1 MTVSPPPNQED
12 TMNHNETARDTTE
25 RELPDEAEYAER
37 TGGARAEHKEE
48 AMEKDL
54 SGRPSDATT
63 THAEWGS
70 GEPHLL
76 VSGGDVRETFPLT
89 AEAVRIGSSPDCDL
103 VLAGADPVHA
113 TITHDDRDEY
123 VLALHGEGETSARD
137 GGDDQVLRT
146 GARFTIADWTLV
158 FGRAEYADHGRPYGG
173 REGGE
178 LSDQPGQPQR
188 PDYAH
193 GESPQGDSSS
203 QGDSSTQG
211 DSSSQGDDERGFE
224 VRRG

>member
-1 MTVSPPPNQED
+1 
-12 TMNHNETARDTTE
+12 MNHDETRHDANLRDE
-25 RELPDEAEYAER
+25 SLPDEAEYAEE
-37 TGGARAEHKEE
+37 TARDRSTESKQQ
-48 AMEKDL
+48 AMEDDL
-54 SGRPSDATT
+54 SGRPSDAST

-76 VSGGDVRETFPLT
+76 VSGGDGVRETFSLT
-89 AEAVRIGSSPDCDL
+89 GDEVRIGSSPDCDL
-103 VLAGADPVHA
+103 VLTGAEPVHA
-113 TITHDDRDEY
+113 TITHDERDEY
-123 VLALHGEGETSARD
+123 VLTLHGEGETSARD
-137 GGDDQVLRT
+137 GGDAQVLRT
-146 GARFTIADWTLV
+146 GARFTVADWTLV

-193 GESPQGDSSS
+193 GESPQADSSS

-211 DSSSQGDDERGFE
+211 DSSSPGDDERGFE